1 MKNIIDKYLLKSSLH
16 LAQFQKDDK
25 QSIIKAAKLIIKA
38 FNSKKKLLICG
49 NGGSASDAQH
59 LSAELIGRFKKDR
72 QSFPA
77 ISLNTDTSALTA
89 ISNDYTYSKVF
100 SRQVEG
106 LGNKGDVLFLIST
119 SGKSKNVIEAAKV
132 AKVKK
137 IKTISLTGI
146 SKSTL
151 SNICDINIHTPADE
165 TCYIQ
170 ELHIKVIHLLCVLIE
185 EYFRVFLKK

>member
-16 LAQFQKDDK
+16 LAQFQKNDK
-25 QSIIKAAKLIIKA
+25 KTIIQAAKVIVKA
-38 FNSKKKLLICG
+38 FKSRKKLLICG
-49 NGGSASDAQH
+49 NGGSAADAQH
-59 LSAELIGRFKKDR
+59 FSAELVGKFMKDR

-89 ISNDYTYSKVF
+89 IGNDYTYSKVF
-100 SRQVEG
+100 SRQIEG

-137 IKTISLTGI
+137 IRTISLTGI
-146 SKSTL
+146 YKSAL

-165 TCYIQ
+165 TSYIQ
-170 ELHIKVIHLLCVLIE
+170 ELHIKVIHLLCILIE
-185 EYFRVFLKK
+185 ECFRVLKK